1 MLWFMFL
8 QKSITKFAFH
18 LSVLSGPTSQF
29 LNGIYEFSE
38 LVLAR
43 MLLLIDQSHSVLPLR
58 SAKAQEFGEL
68 WREKCTCALWTF
80 TFKLVRNSSFG
91 PGQNGQM
98 ERPKTRTWLLVSE
111 ILRLGL
117 GCGGRTG
124 VGLAG
129 GVGAGLFFLRLPVL
143 PSCARGLVSTAS
155 TSLSSVCCK
164 SKKHH
169 QQLTVLSKEA
179 SACWIL
185 TSYSY
190 CCCHGVSLHWTEFRT
205 NSALDRI
212 KRNVSTEA
220 AKHYQ
225 KSRRAHKP
233 WTRRIKDGPFDIR
246 GAGGE
251 VEVRNFFM

>member
-1 MLWFMFL
+1 MEYTSSQNWFWPECSCS
-8 QKSITKFAFH
+8 SIRATQF
-18 LSVLSGPTSQF
+18 SRSGRPKRGNLESYGGK
-29 LNGIYEFSE
+29 N
-38 LVLAR
+38 VRAR
-43 MLLLIDQSHSVLPLR
+43 
-58 SAKAQEFGEL
+58 
-68 WREKCTCALWTF
+68 
-80 TFKLVRNSSFG
+80 FG
-91 PGQNGQM
+91 PLHLNWSETVLLGRSEWTNGK
-98 ERPKTRTWLLVSE
+98 RPKTRTWLLVSE

-190 CCCHGVSLHWTEFRT
+190 CCCHGVSLH
-205 NSALDRI
+205 
-212 KRNVSTEA
+212 
-220 AKHYQ
+220 
-225 KSRRAHKP
+225 
-233 WTRRIKDGPFDIR
+233 
-246 GAGGE
+246 
-251 VEVRNFFM
+251 